1 MNQQNDPPILISDEW
16 QHQNEQGPA
25 SASETGLADSPDDQ
39 GDREMVDDSEESAA
53 ASAEPTIPPST
64 LPAPRGENVALPTP
78 SAQVSWYDLAAMQA
92 ELTALRAETIHM
104 NEILDRLHAENE
116 RLRRGEVEQLLQP
129 VFRDLLKLSD
139 DWTAMAASWESK
151 DAATPADVANKCRNV
166 AEDAEL
172 ILERYG
178 VDSFAPDI
186 GATVERRQHR
196 VVGKIPA
203 ESSEIDNTVA
213 EVRRPGYVYGEKV
226 IRFAEVVAASYE
238 G

>member
-1 MNQQNDPPILISDEW
+1 MNQQNDPPILMSDEW
-16 QHQNEQGPA
+16 QHRNEQGPA
-25 SASETGLADSPDDQ
+25 SAPETNLAHSPDDR
-39 GDREMVDDSEESAA
+39 GDREIVDDSEESAP
-53 ASAEPTIPPST
+53 ASEKPTVPPSALPAQRDGNAA
-64 LPAPRGENVALPTP
+64 LPAPL
-78 SAQVSWYDLAAMQA
+78 AQVSSYDLAVMQA
-92 ELTALRAETIHM
+92 ELTALRAETIHT

-166 AEDAEL
+166 AEDAKL

-186 GATVERRQHR
+186 GATIERRQHR

-203 ESSEIDNTVA
+203 ESSETDNTVA

-226 IRFAEVVAASYE
+226 IRFAEVIAAAYE

>member
-1 MNQQNDPPILISDEW
+1 
-16 QHQNEQGPA
+16 
-25 SASETGLADSPDDQ
+25 
-39 GDREMVDDSEESAA
+39 
-53 ASAEPTIPPST
+53 
-64 LPAPRGENVALPTP
+64 
-78 SAQVSWYDLAAMQA
+78 MQA
-92 ELTALRAETIHM
+92 ELTALRAETIHT
-104 NEILDRLHAENE
+104 NEILDQLHAENE

-203 ESSEIDNTVA
+203 ESSETDNTVA

-226 IRFAEVVAASYE
+226 IRFAEVVAARYE

>member
-1 MNQQNDPPILISDEW
+1 MNQQNDPLILISDEW

-39 GDREMVDDSEESAA
+39 GDREMVDDSEGSAA
-53 ASAEPTIPPST
+53 ASAEPTTPPST

-78 SAQVSWYDLAAMQA
+78 SAQVPWYDLAAMQA

-203 ESSEIDNTVA
+203 ESSETDNTVA

-226 IRFAEVVAASYE
+226 IRFAEVVAARYE

>member
-1 MNQQNDPPILISDEW
+1 MNQQNDPPILMSDEW
-16 QHQNEQGPA
+16 QHRNEQGPA
-25 SASETGLADSPDDQ
+25 SAPETNLAHSPDDR
-39 GDREMVDDSEESAA
+39 GDREIVDDSEESAP
-53 ASAEPTIPPST
+53 ASEKPTVPPSALPAQRDGNAA
-64 LPAPRGENVALPTP
+64 LPAPL
-78 SAQVSWYDLAAMQA
+78 AQVSSYDLAVMQA
-92 ELTALRAETIHM
+92 ELTALRAETIHT

-166 AEDAEL
+166 AEDAKL

-203 ESSEIDNTVA
+203 ESSETDNTVA

-226 IRFAEVVAASYE
+226 IRFAEVIAAAYE